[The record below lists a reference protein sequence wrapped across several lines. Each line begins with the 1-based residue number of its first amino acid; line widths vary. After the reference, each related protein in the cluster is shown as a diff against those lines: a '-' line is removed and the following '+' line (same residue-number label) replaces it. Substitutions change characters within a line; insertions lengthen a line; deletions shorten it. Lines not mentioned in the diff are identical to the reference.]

1 MIYIG
6 NRTWLFVTI
15 AAIIHARQ
23 GCYNLKT
30 VMMMKMT
37 IAMVLLILVLTT
49 GSTYW
54 LFSPA
59 QASDGLPQ
67 AVYQT
72 PTADVDGR
80 IMYIVKEGETCLSIS
95 LLTKVELNTIQ
106 ALNNLDANC
115 SIFSGQQLLL
125 GVVTATPIL
134 PTSEVTPT
142 PSGPTPTPFR
152 GNGQICIVL
161 FNDVD
166 GNASKADTEEI
177 IPDGNISISDRT
189 GAVSLTGKTLAGEDP
204 VCFIDIPEGDYN
216 ISVAVPADY
225 NPTTALNY
233 PLTLKAGDLATID
246 FGAQSKGSGGTN
258 EDGGSPLL
266 GILGVA
272 LLLVGLGLGVY
283 IWRSGR
289 LR

>member
-1 MIYIG
+1 M
-6 NRTWLFVTI
+6 R
-15 AAIIHARQ
+15 
-23 GCYNLKT
+23 
-30 VMMMKMT
+30 KM
-37 IAMVLLILVLTT
+37 IAMVLLILVMTV
-49 GSTYW
+49 GSSYW
-54 LFSPA
+54 LLSPA
-59 QASDGLPQ
+59 QASDRQPQ

-72 PTADVDGR
+72 PTPGTDGR
-80 IMYIVKEGETCLSIS
+80 IMYIVKEGENCLSIALLNKVS
-95 LLTKVELNTIQ
+95 LNDIQ

-125 GVVTATPIL
+125 AVVTATPIL
-134 PTSEVTPT
+134 PTSETTAT

-166 GNASKADTEEI
+166 GNASKADDEVI

-216 ISVAVPADY
+216 ISIAVPADY

-233 PLTLKAGDLATID
+233 PLSLKAGDLATID
-246 FGAQSKGSGGTN
+246 FGAQSKETN
-258 EDGGSPLL
+258 IPGGSSKTWL

-272 LLLVGLGLGVY
+272 LLLIGIGLGVY
-283 IWRSGR
+283 VWRSR
-289 LR
+289 RIR

>member
-1 MIYIG
+1 M
-6 NRTWLFVTI
+6 NMK
-15 AAIIHARQ
+15 
-23 GCYNLKT
+23 KT
-30 VMMMKMT
+30 V
-37 IAMVLLILVLTT
+37 AMALLILVLTA
-49 GSTYW
+49 GSSYW

-59 QASDGLPQ
+59 QASDGRPQ

-72 PTADVDGR
+72 PTADPDGR
-80 IMYIVKEGETCLSIS
+80 IIYIVKEGETCLSIS
-95 LLTKVELNTIQ
+95 LLTKVPLGEIQ

-115 SIFSGQQLLL
+115 SILSGQQLLL
-125 GVVTATPIL
+125 AVVTATPNL
-134 PTSEVTPT
+134 PTSEVSPT

-161 FNDVD
+161 FNDAD
-166 GNASKADTEEI
+166 GNASKADAEEI
-177 IPDGNISISDRT
+177 IPDGNISISDHT
-189 GAVSLTGKTLAGEDP
+189 GAVSLTGKTLAGLDP

-246 FGAQSKGSGGTN
+246 FGAQSKGSVN
-258 EDGGSPLL
+258 DGGNEESPLL

-272 LLLVGLGLGVY
+272 LLLIGIGLGVY

-289 LR
+289 LH

>member
-1 MIYIG
+1 M
-6 NRTWLFVTI
+6 R
-15 AAIIHARQ
+15 
-23 GCYNLKT
+23 K
-30 VMMMKMT
+30 T
-37 IAMVLLILVLTT
+37 IAMVLLILVVVV
-49 GSTYW
+49 GSLYW
-54 LFSPA
+54 LLSPA
-59 QASDGLPQ
+59 QASDRHPQ

-72 PTADVDGR
+72 PTPDTDGR
-80 IMYIVKEGETCLSIS
+80 IMYVVKEGETCLSIS
-95 LLTKVELNTIQ
+95 LLNKVSLNDIQ

-125 GVVTATPIL
+125 AVITATPIL
-134 PTSEVTPT
+134 PTSEVTAT

-166 GNASKADTEEI
+166 GNASKADDEVI

-189 GAVSLTGKTLAGEDP
+189 GAVSLTGKTLSGEDP

-233 PLTLKAGDLATID
+233 PLSLKAGDLATID
-246 FGAQSKGSGGTN
+246 FGAQSKETN
-258 EDGGSPLL
+258 IPGGSPKTWL
-266 GILGVA
+266 GILGVT
-272 LLLVGLGLGVY
+272 LLLIGIGLGVY
-283 IWRSGR
+283 VWRSR
-289 LR
+289 RMR

>member
-1 MIYIG
+1 MVEHGILWDY
-6 NRTWLFVTI
+6 
-15 AAIIHARQ
+15 AAIIPARQ

-30 VMMMKMT
+30 VMNMKKT
-37 IAMVLLILVLTT
+37 IAMVLLILVMTT

-67 AVYQT
+67 AVFQT

-80 IMYIVKEGETCLSIS
+80 IIYIVKEGETCLSIS
-95 LLTKVELNTIQ
+95 LLTKVDLNTIQ

-115 SIFSGQQLLL
+115 SILSGQQLLL
-125 GVVTATPIL
+125 GVVTATPNL
-134 PTSEVTPT
+134 PTDAVTPT

-161 FNDVD
+161 FNDAD
-166 GNASKADTEEI
+166 GNASKAETEEI

-189 GAVSLTGKTLAGEDP
+189 GSVSLTGKTLAGEDP

-216 ISVAVPADY
+216 ISVAVPSDY

-233 PLTLKAGDLATID
+233 PLSLKAGDLATID
-246 FGAQSKGSGGTN
+246 FGAQSRGPGGT
-258 EDGGSPLL
+258 EDTEGGPWM
-266 GILGVA
+266 GILGIG
-272 LLLVGLGLGVY
+272 LLVVGIALGVY